1 MKQTDKLFKEII
13 RISGDSYLDKYMYES
28 GAAILEIYIDEKNK
42 KISIEVESNLMFFNV
57 PKDNDIV
64 NRTCYIELEYLPNHL
79 NIKNGIYVPSGDF
92 KDIMREKRENYNL
105 AYGLRIREYEYMIS
119 LKASHKIISLVVK
132 SLDNIKIRW

>member
-1 MKQTDKLFKEII
+1 
-13 RISGDSYLDKYMYES
+13 
-28 GAAILEIYIDEKNK
+28 
-42 KISIEVESNLMFFNV
+42 MFFNV
-57 PKDNDIV
+57 PKANDIV
-64 NRTCYIELEYLPNHL
+64 NRTYFIELEYLPNHL

-92 KDIMREKRENYNL
+92 KDIMRENYNL